1 MKNLIY
7 FIAISVFFFSSCCN
21 DGSKSDSDGST
32 TGEEAIVTEEI
43 IEGSD
48 EETEAVEEE
57 ETKINNCDEFLDE
70 YEVWITDYLDLLEMF
85 KKNPTDPALSQKYM
99 KVTQEASTWTQQ
111 WIKFAECGEKEEY
124 QQRFDEISEMVDE
137 KMEELEMN

>member
-43 IEGSD
+43 VGDDNVEA
-48 EETEAVEEE
+48 EEAVI
-57 ETKINNCDEFLDE
+57 KSCDEFLDE

-85 KKNPTDPALSQKYM
+85 KNNPTDPALSQKYM

>member
-7 FIAISVFFFSSCCN
+7 FIAISVFFFSSCCT

-43 IEGSD
+43 IVDENVD
-48 EETEAVEEE
+48 TEETVI
-57 ETKINNCDEFLDE
+57 TSCDEFLDE
-70 YEVWITDYLDLLEMF
+70 YEAWITDYLDLLEMF
-85 KKNPTDPALSQKYM
+85 KNNPTDPALSQKYM
-99 KVTQEASTWTQQ
+99 KVTQEASTWTQK

>member
-21 DGSKSDSDGST
+21 DGSKSEGDSST
-32 TGEEAIVTEEI
+32 TEGEAIVTEEFI
-43 IEGSD
+43 VDENVD
-48 EETEAVEEE
+48 TEETVI
-57 ETKINNCDEFLDE
+57 TSCDEFLDE
-70 YEVWITDYLDLLEMF
+70 YEAWITDYLDLLEMF
-85 KKNPTDPALSQKYM
+85 KNNPTNPALSQKYM

-124 QQRFDEISEMVDE
+124 QQRFDEISEMVD
-137 KMEELEMN
+137 KNMEELEMN

>member
-21 DGSKSDSDGST
+21 DGSK
-32 TGEEAIVTEEI
+32 GEADNSITEKEVIVTEEI
-43 IEGSD
+43 VGDDNVEA
-48 EETEAVEEE
+48 EEAVI
-57 ETKINNCDEFLDE
+57 KSCDEFLDE
-70 YEVWITDYLDLLEMF
+70 NEVWITDYLDLLEMF
-85 KKNPTDPALSQKYM
+85 KNNPTDPALSQKYM

>member
-21 DGSKSDSDGST
+21 DGSK
-32 TGEEAIVTEEI
+32 GEADNSITEKEVIVTEEI
-43 IEGSD
+43 VGDDNVEA
-48 EETEAVEEE
+48 EETVI
-57 ETKINNCDEFLDE
+57 TSCDEFLDE

-85 KKNPTDPALSQKYM
+85 KNNPTDPALSQKYM